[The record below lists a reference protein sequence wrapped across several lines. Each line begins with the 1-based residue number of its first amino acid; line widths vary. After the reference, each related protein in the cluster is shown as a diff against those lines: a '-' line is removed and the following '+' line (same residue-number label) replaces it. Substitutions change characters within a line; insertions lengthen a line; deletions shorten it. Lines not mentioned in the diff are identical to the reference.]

1 MSVNT
6 PTSALRAVASHWVSG
21 SRWWGKA
28 GKEDEDKDEDKE
40 EDKEEDEAGMARDPW
55 GAAIVP
61 AHSCSIPPPVIHP
74 APQGAVRRPRP
85 RSRSMPMPHILVDRL
100 LKTYRISERDPGVMG
115 ALRGLVRRRHRT
127 VEALSGVSFSLERG
141 ELLGFIGPNGAGK
154 STTIKI
160 LAGILRP
167 DGGRVEVDGR
177 DPFADRE
184 RHVARIGVVFGQR
197 TQLWWDLPVGDGFD
211 LLRDIYRVDPVRYR
225 RTRDE
230 LVALLHLERVLDQPV
245 RQLSLGQRMR
255 AEIAAALLHEPDIVF
270 LDEPTIGLDAPSKLA
285 VRDFVRRANRE
296 RGTTVLLTTHDM
308 HDIEALARR
317 VIIIGHGRV
326 LADGP
331 VEALRAQVM
340 AERRLVV
347 DFAQDAE
354 LPVQVEG
361 ARVHSRDG
369 QTLVLDFDP
378 ALTAAPALIA
388 RIAGAHAVEDI
399 RLEGLAIEA
408 VIARFYA
415 MHGAG
420 EA

>member
-1 MSVNT
+1 
-6 PTSALRAVASHWVSG
+6 
-21 SRWWGKA
+21 
-28 GKEDEDKDEDKE
+28 
-40 EDKEEDEAGMARDPW
+40 
-55 GAAIVP
+55 
-61 AHSCSIPPPVIHP
+61 
-74 APQGAVRRPRP
+74 
-85 RSRSMPMPHILVDRL
+85 MPHILVDHL

-115 ALRGLVRRRHRT
+115 ALRGLLHRRHRT
-127 VEALSGVSFSLERG
+127 VEALSGVSFELQRG

-167 DGGRVEVDGR
+167 DGGRVEIDGR
-177 DPFADRE
+177 DPFMDRE

-211 LLRDIYRVDPVRYR
+211 LLRDIYRVDPQRYR

-255 AEIAAALLHEPDIVF
+255 AEIAAALLHEPDILF

-308 HDIEALARR
+308 HDIEALAKR
-317 VIIIGHGRV
+317 VIVIGHGRV
-326 LADGP
+326 LADSP

-347 DFAQDAE
+347 DFAQGAA
-354 LPVQVEG
+354 LPSEVPG
-361 ARVHSRDG
+361 ATVHARDG
-369 QTLVLDFDP
+369 QTLSLDFDP
-378 ALTAAPALIA
+378 AVTSAPALIA
-388 RIAGAHAVEDI
+388 RIAADHAVEDI

-415 MHGAG
+415 MHGAA